1 MEKALEILVPAD
13 SVLVRMYDGLA
24 ECYELNQETDKQVKT
39 LQKIYQITK
48 DPFIF
53 YKIAHA
59 YELNWDTANAIYFY
73 EKYMSFV
80 PEHKRIALDE
90 EGKPIEGAVTRYQHA
105 AQRIERLREED
116 FFKNGRK

>member
-1 MEKALEILVPAD
+1 
-13 SVLVRMYDGLA
+13 
-24 ECYELNQETDKQVKT
+24 
-39 LQKIYQITK
+39 
-48 DPFIF
+48 
-53 YKIAHA
+53 
-59 YELNWDTANAIYFY
+59 
-73 EKYMSFV
+73 MSFV

>member
-1 MEKALEILVPAD
+1 MEKAMEILTPTD

-39 LQKIYQITK
+39 LQEIYQITK
-48 DPFIF
+48 DNFIF

-59 YELNWDTANAIYFY
+59 YERNWDVANAIYFY
-73 EKYMSFV
+73 EKYMSLV

-90 EGKPIEGAVTRYQHA
+90 EGKPIEGMVTRYQHA
-105 AQRIERLREED
+105 AQRIKRLKEED
-116 FFKNGRK
+116 FFKNGKK